1 MSYVTSLSLL
11 FLIKKLSSKKK
22 FDNYFSVTKLSAAPS
37 QKAEPWK
44 ELKTVLASS
53 LTVWALALW
62 NWSGSASSWQYLNIA
77 GPINLLKKSF
87 MTQINDYKKCQQC
100 PCKRLILV
108 YKFQAL
114 CHKKKKKPTHT
125 RNNRANDAIGGET
138 YPVWN
143 ATNRPLQN
151 SVQRPAD
158 SCSFLQRLNL
168 KGKENIHP
176 LSLNTHVT
184 LDVYTHL
191 CFQFYHTIHT
201 RPH

>member
-22 FDNYFSVTKLSAAPS
+22 FDNYFSITKLSAAPS

-44 ELKTVLASS
+44 ELKTVLAPS

-114 CHKKKKKPTHT
+114 CHKKKKNPHT
-125 RNNRANDAIGGET
+125 QGTIEPMMQSEVKLT
-138 YPVWN
+138 QFEM
-143 ATNRPLQN
+143 LQT
-151 SVQRPAD
+151 VHCRILCKDLRIPAL
-158 SCSFLQRLNL
+158 SFSDWIW
-168 KGKENIHP
+168 KEKRIYIHCP
-176 LSLNTHVT
+176 
-184 LDVYTHL
+184 
-191 CFQFYHTIHT
+191 
-201 RPH
+201 